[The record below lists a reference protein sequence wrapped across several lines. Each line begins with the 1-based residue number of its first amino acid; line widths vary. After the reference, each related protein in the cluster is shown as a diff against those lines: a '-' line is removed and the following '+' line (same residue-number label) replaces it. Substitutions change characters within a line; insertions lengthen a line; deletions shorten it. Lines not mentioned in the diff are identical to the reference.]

1 MSIRTCVISLN
12 VFFSFFLF
20 FFFFVWKASRFVS
33 NDLLQRNNM
42 LLILAIKQDRWPPL
56 YITSLY
62 VVCCICIQT
71 STRTSITDEL
81 SNIFDPAELTDSTK
95 KKKRRNKEKK
105 VRLFCV
111 HTVSKR
117 IRIAYLDKRCVSCC
131 GYLFFPTHSSI
142 YIFYTEGGPPFFFF
156 SLFRFP
162 FSRDI
167 NTPLA
172 PLHFVSFL

>member
-1 MSIRTCVISLN
+1 MYSLL
-12 VFFSFFLF
+12 SFFGFFCSKKKKLMEHVNKDVRYFVKCLFLFFVF

-95 KKKRRNKEKK
+95 KKKEEIKKKKSVCFVYTPCRKE
-105 VRLFCV
+105 
-111 HTVSKR
+111 
-117 IRIAYLDKRCVSCC
+117 
-131 GYLFFPTHSSI
+131 
-142 YIFYTEGGPPFFFF
+142 
-156 SLFRFP
+156 
-162 FSRDI
+162 
-167 NTPLA
+167 
-172 PLHFVSFL
+172 